1 MTANQQVTKQQC
13 VRHKLEGGLKIV
25 LMEFWLS
32 ILWNAVRYLCCF
44 RMSPLSLCS
53 CWNIILDVQYSAYSA
68 YFHLKFVQIW
78 RDAVLRKPAIK
89 QHEAICSVF
98 SICNFSILVLLFV
111 FVSSLPHASLLSLSS
126 KFFMSGHVCALSTPP
141 SWTWHALISSLGG
154 QWQRRRVAGIMIHL
168 CTIGWARQIGS

>member
-32 ILWNAVRYLCCF
+32 ILCNAVRYLCCF
-44 RMSPLSLCS
+44 RMSPLSLCR
-53 CWNIILDVQYSAYSA
+53 CWNIILDVQYS
-68 YFHLKFVQIW
+68 
-78 RDAVLRKPAIK
+78 VLIFTENLYKSEGMQFYESQAIK

-141 SWTWHALISSLGG
+141 SWT
-154 QWQRRRVAGIMIHL
+154 
-168 CTIGWARQIGS
+168 